1 MKTITDERNI
11 VEVRN
16 RNNGFTTY
24 TIDGGITRTF
34 NINEIK
40 KIDLEELRELSMAP
54 GGDYI
59 LRNYLIINDKTALDY
74 LDLHPE
80 PEYFYTETEIKDLL
94 LNKDPDYLEDC
105 LNFAPQGVIDLV
117 RQMAV
122 KLEVPDTRKRKLI
135 LDKTGFSVDNA
146 LNVNKILEEDEE
158 KDKKAS
164 EKIERKIK
172 RDAEDTSEAKPAR
185 KIILPKE

>member
-1 MKTITDERNI
+1 MKTITNEKNI

-40 KIDLEELRELSMAP
+40 KIDLEELRELAMAP

-59 LRNYLIINDKTALDY
+59 LRNYLLINDKTALDY

-117 RQMAV
+117 KQMAV

-158 KDKKAS
+158 KDKKVP
-164 EKIERKIK
+164 EKTERKIK

>member
-59 LRNYLIINDKTALDY
+59 LKNYLIINDKTALDY

-117 RQMAV
+117 KQMAV

-146 LNVNKILEEDEE
+146 LNVNKILEEDDE
-158 KDKKAS
+158 KDKKAT
-164 EKIERKIK
+164 EKVERKIK

>member
-1 MKTITDERNI
+1 MKTITNEKNI

-40 KIDLEELRELSMAP
+40 KIDLEELRELAMAP

-59 LRNYLIINDKTALDY
+59 LRNYLLINDKAALEY

-117 RQMAV
+117 KQMAV

-158 KDKKAS
+158 KDKKVP
-164 EKIERKIK
+164 EKTERKIK